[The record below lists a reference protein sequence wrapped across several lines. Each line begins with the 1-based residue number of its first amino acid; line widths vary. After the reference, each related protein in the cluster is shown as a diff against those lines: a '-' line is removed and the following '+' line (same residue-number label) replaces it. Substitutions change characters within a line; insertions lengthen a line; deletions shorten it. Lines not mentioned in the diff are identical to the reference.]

1 MYVGFRLIR
10 KNWKAP
16 QNISYKF
23 PLIKNHLWLLNG
35 EVAQKNLSESFTF
48 RLLCLFV
55 FQEKYSIICTESE
68 KLPFPRFF
76 FCNTARLF
84 VANQSFGPV
93 LLVEQQ
99 SA

>member
-35 EVAQKNLSESFTF
+35 EVVQKNLSKSFTF
-48 RLLCLFV
+48 RLLYLFSKKNIV
-55 FQEKYSIICTESE
+55 LSAQILRNFHFQD
-68 KLPFPRFF
+68 FF
-76 FCNTARLF
+76 FAIQQDYLLLTK
-84 VANQSFGPV
+84 V
-93 LLVEQQ
+93 LGQCYW
-99 SA
+99 